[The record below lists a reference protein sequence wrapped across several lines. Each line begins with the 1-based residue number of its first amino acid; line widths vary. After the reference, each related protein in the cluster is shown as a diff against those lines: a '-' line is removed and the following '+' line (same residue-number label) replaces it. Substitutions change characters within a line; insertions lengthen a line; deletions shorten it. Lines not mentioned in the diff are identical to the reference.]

1 MPAAWCPVGPTAISR
16 RMRRWRTR
24 PADAAHPRHL
34 GAARWPGMLVRTCAK
49 RVRVLPHGL
58 RAVPW
63 GAWLRHKSRSVSP
76 RTTTHAGAPTTRALV
91 VGRADPADPVHGVRE
106 AEAREPEAP
115 RSLI

>member
-1 MPAAWCPVGPTAISR
+1 MPTAWCQVGPTAISR
-16 RMRRWRTR
+16 RMRRWRTL

-34 GAARWPGMLVRTCAK
+34 SATRWPGMLVRTCAK

-76 RTTTHAGAPTTRALV
+76 QTAARAGAQKQLARGCLEF
-91 VGRADPADPVHGVRE
+91 GRIVASEIDSPNTL
-106 AEAREPEAP
+106 
-115 RSLI
+115 LITV